1 MLRQRTRLNNS
12 IFLTSPDPLALASL
26 MLQVTK
32 KERKKKRKEKKR
44 RLYLDIYIDEQTQKM
59 WGVANSRNSRLLG
72 NLQVKHPP
80 ASMATL
86 TKGKWHRLPGSGVR
100 EVELHSCQERQI
112 VVSL

>member
-32 KERKKKRKEKKR
+32 KEKKRKKR

-86 TKGKWHRLPGSGVR
+86 TKGKWHRPPGSGVR